1 MSIQHVLVKRTKD
14 CTWPKS
20 SKGHSRA
27 SRLREMR
34 KIRGKGTIHV
44 SCTSRGII
52 EVKGEGQV
60 SSGVEAKVVQKL
72 RSTMICWLSFEL
84 A

>member
-1 MSIQHVLVKRTKD
+1 
-14 CTWPKS
+14 
-20 SKGHSRA
+20 
-27 SRLREMR
+27 MR